1 MDTEVVDGFKLVV
14 TGGDEGNKIKVR
26 IKFVDFEKI
35 YEYWND
41 KVCKKPVEDSCGD
54 DGEFLDHPDYD
65 YSECKNYGLRSCFN
79 VVFSNLKDAEKF
91 KYASGIRYKAT
102 NLNNDDGRTYSKCS
116 EYNMPYMAEKF
127 GPDKCKNRMYHWDR
141 MLVVD
146 YCVEREWNHRFLS
159 KKKFDFLK
167 NNLGVRPKADVK
179 DELKEIEV
187 GGVQPARSPKI
198 EVEYV
203 CPMSH
208 KNVAAIH
215 KEVLEHA
222 FGQQLTDMKWKFE
235 NYAQWGETVEAVIN
249 FDELDS
255 SLLSKLISSF
265 SEKSLTV

>member
-1 MDTEVVDGFKLVV
+1 MTTEVVDGFKLVM

-54 DGEFLDHPDYD
+54 DGEFLDHSYYD
-65 YSECKNYGLRSCFN
+65 YSECKSYGLRSCFN
-79 VVFSNLKDAEKF
+79 VVFYNLKDAEKF

-102 NLNNDDGRTYSKCS
+102 NLSDTKHR
-116 EYNMPYMAEKF
+116 EYAMPYMAEKF
-127 GPDKCKNRMYHWDR
+127 GPDECKNRAFRWDR
-141 MLVVD
+141 KLVVD
-146 YCVEREWNHRFLS
+146 YCVEREWNRRFLS

-179 DELKEIEV
+179 YELKDIDQS
-187 GGVQPARSPKI
+187 GVQPARSPKI

-208 KNVAAIH
+208 KNVAAMH

-235 NYAQWGETVEAVIN
+235 NYAQWGETVEAVMN